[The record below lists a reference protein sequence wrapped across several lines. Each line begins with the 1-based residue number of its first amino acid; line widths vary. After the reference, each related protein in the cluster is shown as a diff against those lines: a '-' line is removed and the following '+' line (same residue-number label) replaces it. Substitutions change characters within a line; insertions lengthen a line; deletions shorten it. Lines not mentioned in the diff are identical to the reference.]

1 MNDIEM
7 IKTSY
12 KMNNNNEYEVEEVEA
27 RMIDDEWYNNIIEAK
42 QFFISLGGKEIHT
55 KKQTKR
61 GRKVVQVISI
71 SPDSTM
77 KSVYDFKFN

>member
-1 MNDIEM
+1 MNNIEM

-12 KMNNNNEYEVEEVEA
+12 KMNNNNEYEQTGQEQ
-27 RMIDDEWYNNIIEAK
+27 RMINNEWYNNIIEAK
-42 QFFISLGGKEIHT
+42 QFFLNLGGQEIHK
-55 KKQTKR
+55 KKQTKQ

-71 SPDSTM
+71 SPDGTM